1 MSPTTRTVRARLR
14 ATAAAAA
21 VVSVALLASA
31 CSVPSQASSSGGEPV
46 RGGEL
51 VYLDAEIPF
60 GAQLQESGAWQDRG
74 LLQNLTDRL
83 IYRNPDTYEFE
94 PWLAESW
101 TVSPDG
107 LRYYFVIRDDVTY
120 SDGTPLDV
128 DNVAANLE
136 FQIFGQPDKAIAPNA
151 TFPHEAEVTT
161 DEATRTVT
169 VTLPQPYA
177 PLLGALTAWGAGLVS
192 DSTLELSREDQLQY
206 TRIVGT
212 GPFVVESEVYGK
224 ELVLARRDGY
234 AWAPPSSPNQ
244 GEAYLDRVSVIPVT
258 EDSVRLGT
266 LRSGQA
272 DLLRYVQPSEEKALA
287 HDGYQVIAKSGVGLV
302 NQWIFQQAA
311 PFLAEQAVR
320 EALLVGTDRER
331 ILTDVYTENWHV
343 ATSVLSPGTF
353 GYVDLGAELAF
364 DPDRANALLDEAGFT
379 ERDAD
384 GYRTRDG
391 ERLTISTF
399 VDVYEISAKP
409 LFQAIQHQWK
419 QLGVELVIG
428 EIDYSSYWATAF
440 SDPETGVLRV
450 GWPHPDPVGLNEYY
464 DSANW
469 NPLQVDDPH
478 LDELL
483 RASLVATDDA
493 ARASELEQVQR
504 YLVEKAYVLPLFD
517 DSQVYVARDRVH
529 GFFLTDGALPS
540 FQATWVS

>member
-1 MSPTTRTVRARLR
+1 MSSTPTARARRR
-14 ATAAAAA
+14 ATAAA
-21 VVSVALLASA
+21 VALTAFAVLATGCSA
-31 CSVPSQASSSGGEPV
+31 ASEASTAGDDPV

-83 IYRNPDTYEFE
+83 VYRNPDTNEFE

-101 TVSPDG
+101 TVSDDG
-107 LRYYFVIRDDVTY
+107 LRYDFVIRDGVSY
-120 SDGTPLDV
+120 SDGSPLDV
-128 DNVAANLE
+128 ENVKRNLE
-136 FQIFGQPDKAIAPNA
+136 FQIFGDPDKAIAPNA
-151 TFPHEAEVTT
+151 TFPHEATVTT
-161 DEATRTVT
+161 DEASRTVT
-169 VTLPQPYA
+169 VELPTPYA
-177 PLLGALTAWGAGLVS
+177 PFLGALTAWGAGLIS
-192 DSTLELSREDQLQY
+192 NSTIDLSREDQLQY
-206 TRIVGT
+206 TKIVGT
-212 GPFVVESEVYGK
+212 GPFVVTSEVYGK
-224 ELVLARRDGY
+224 ELVLSRRDGY

-244 GEAYLDRVSVIPVT
+244 GEAYLDTVTIIPVT

-272 DLLRYVQPSEEKALA
+272 DLLRYVQPSEEQALA
-287 HDGYQVIAKSGVGLV
+287 DDGYQIIAKSGVGLV
-302 NQWIFQQAA
+302 NQWIFQQTA
-311 PFLAEQAVR
+311 PFLDEEKVRQA
-320 EALLVGTDRER
+320 LVAGTDREQ
-331 ILTDVYTENWHV
+331 ILTDIYTENWHV

-353 GYVDLGAELAF
+353 GYVDLGDELAF
-364 DPDRANALLDEAGFT
+364 DPDRAGALLDEAGFT
-379 ERDAD
+379 GRDAD

-391 ERLTISTF
+391 ERLTIKTF
-399 VDVYEISAKP
+399 VDVYDISAKP

-419 QLGVELVIG
+419 ELGVELVIG

-440 SDPETGVLRV
+440 SDPSTGVLRV

-469 NPLQVDDPH
+469 NPLQVDDAK

-483 RASLVATDDA
+483 RAELVATDDDT
-493 ARASELEQVQR
+493 RAEELAEVQR

-529 GFFLTDGALPS
+529 GFFLTDGALPT

>member
-1 MSPTTRTVRARLR
+1 MPSTPTPSRARLR

-21 VVSVALLASA
+21 LTAFALLASG
-31 CSVPSQASSSGGEPV
+31 CASASLASTGDGEPK

-51 VYLDAEIPF
+51 IYLDAEIPF

-83 IYRNPDTYEFE
+83 VYRNPDTNEFE

-101 TVSPDG
+101 TVSDDG
-107 LRYYFVIRDDVTY
+107 LTYTFVIRDDVTY
-120 SDGTPLDV
+120 SDDTPLDV
-128 DNVAANLE
+128 ENVKANLE

-161 DEATRTVT
+161 DEAENTVT

-177 PLLGALTAWGAGLVS
+177 PFLGALTAWGAGLIS
-192 DSTLELSREDQLQY
+192 NSTLDLSREDQLQY
-206 TRIVGT
+206 TKIVGT
-212 GPFVVESEVYGK
+212 GPFTVESEVYGK

-234 AWAPPSSPNQ
+234 AWAPPSNPNQ
-244 GEAYLDRVSVIPVT
+244 GEAYLDKVTVIPVT

-272 DLLRYVQPSEEKALA
+272 DLLRYVQPSEEQALA
-287 HDGYQVIAKSGVGLV
+287 DDGYQIIAKSGVGLV
-302 NQWIFQQAA
+302 NQWIFQQTA
-311 PFLAEQAVR
+311 PFLDEELVR
-320 EALLVGTDRER
+320 KALLVGTDRQQ
-331 ILTDVYTENWHV
+331 ILDDVYTENWHA

-353 GYVDLGAELAF
+353 GYEDVSAQFAF
-364 DPDRANALLDEAGFT
+364 DADQANAYLDEAGFT
-379 ERDAD
+379 DRDAD

-391 ERLTISTF
+391 ERLTIKTY

-428 EIDYSSYWATAF
+428 EIDYSSYWSTAF
-440 SDPETGVLRV
+440 SDPNTGTLRV

-469 NPLQVDDPH
+469 NPIKVTDPH

-483 RASLVATDDA
+483 RAQVAATDDA
-493 ARASELEQVQR
+493 TRAAELAELQE
-504 YLVEKAYVLPLFD
+504 YIISKAYVLPLFD
-517 DSQVYVARDRVH
+517 DSQVYVARDNVH
-529 GFFLTDGALPS
+529 GFFLTDGALPT
-540 FQATWVS
+540 FQSTWVD

>member
-1 MSPTTRTVRARLR
+1 MPSTPTPSRVRLR

-21 VVSVALLASA
+21 LTAFALLASG
-31 CSVPSQASSSGGEPV
+31 CASATLASTGDGEPK

-51 VYLDAEIPF
+51 IYLDAEIPF

-83 IYRNPDTYEFE
+83 VYRNPDTNEFE

-101 TVSPDG
+101 TVSDDG
-107 LRYYFVIRDDVTY
+107 RTYTFVIRDDVTY
-120 SDGTPLDV
+120 SDDTPLDV
-128 DNVAANLE
+128 ENVKANLE

-151 TFPHEAEVTT
+151 TFPHEAEITT
-161 DEATRTVT
+161 DETANTVT

-177 PLLGALTAWGAGLVS
+177 PFLGALTAWGAGLIS
-192 DSTLELSREDQLQY
+192 NSTLDLSREDQLQY
-206 TRIVGT
+206 TKIVGT

-234 AWAPPSSPNQ
+234 AWAPPSNPNQ
-244 GEAYLDRVSVIPVT
+244 GEAYLDKVTVIPVT

-272 DLLRYVQPSEEKALA
+272 DLLRYVQPSEEQALA
-287 HDGYQVIAKSGVGLV
+287 DDGYEIIAKSGVGLV
-302 NQWIFQQAA
+302 NQWIFQQTA
-311 PFLAEQAVR
+311 PFLDEELVR
-320 EALLVGTDRER
+320 KALLVGTDRQQ
-331 ILTDVYTENWHV
+331 ILDDVYTENWHA

-353 GYVDLGAELAF
+353 GYEDVSDSFAF
-364 DPDRANALLDEAGFT
+364 DADAANAYLDEAGFT
-379 ERDAD
+379 ERDSD

-391 ERLTISTF
+391 ERLSIQTY

-428 EIDYSSYWATAF
+428 EIDYSSYWSTAF
-440 SDPETGVLRV
+440 SDPSTGTLRV
-450 GWPHPDPVGLNEYY
+450 GWPHPDPVGLSEYY

-469 NPLQVDDPH
+469 NPLKVTDPK

-483 RASLVATDDA
+483 RAQIAATDDA
-493 ARASELEQVQR
+493 TRQAELAELQQYIVD
-504 YLVEKAYVLPLFD
+504 KAYVLPLFD

-529 GFFLTDGALPS
+529 GFFLTDGALPT
-540 FQATWVS
+540 FQSTWVD